1 MNGLQHHLNGMSGV
15 DIYQKL
21 KDDIITLKL
30 KPGQMISENEVANI
44 YNVSR
49 TPIKNAFLRLK
60 GEKYIEIIPQKGS
73 YVTLLDMKS
82 IKDIIYMRA
91 VLEVDALSKIIEH
104 GLIDKTIEGLEEVL
118 ERQKELINSDKLSAT
133 TFYDVDSEFHHRLFF
148 YTGRE
153 RMWEVIQD
161 CQVYYSRFRI
171 LDTMITGRYQELV
184 EEHSRIIYALKNQ
197 NHEEIK
203 GSIFDHLHGNLRV
216 LSKKIESE
224 YREYFV
230 QHG

>member
-21 KDDIITLKL
+21 KNDILTLKL

-91 VLEVDALSKIIEH
+91 VLEVDALFNIIEQ
-104 GLIDKTIEGLEEVL
+104 GISDIAVERLQEIL
-118 ERQKELINSDKLSAT
+118 ERQKKLIASEKLSAT
-133 TFYDVDSEFHHRLFF
+133 TFYGVDSEFHQHLFIL
-148 YTGRE
+148 TGRE
-153 RMWEVIQD
+153 RMWEVVQD

-171 LDTMITGRYQELV
+171 LDTMTTSRYQELV
-184 EEHSRIIYALKNQ
+184 EEHSRVLEALKNQ

-203 GSIFDHLHGNLRV
+203 ASVFDHLHGNLRV

-224 YREYFV
+224 YKDYFIR
-230 QHG
+230 H

>member
-21 KDDIITLKL
+21 KEDILTLKL
-30 KPGQMISENEVANI
+30 KPGQMISENEVASI

-91 VLEVDALSKIIEH
+91 VLEVDALYNIVEQ
-104 GLIDKTIEGLEEVL
+104 GLTDEAVKGLQEVL
-118 ERQKELINSDKLSAT
+118 ERQQELIESDRISAT
-133 TFYDVDSEFHHRLFF
+133 TFYDVDSEFHHRLFI

-171 LDTMITGRYQELV
+171 LDTMTTSRYKELV
-184 EEHSRIIYALKNQ
+184 AEHSRVLEALKSQ
-197 NHEEIK
+197 NRDEIK
-203 GSIFDHLHGNLRV
+203 PVCLTIYTE
-216 LSKKIESE
+216 I
-224 YREYFV
+224 
-230 QHG
+230 